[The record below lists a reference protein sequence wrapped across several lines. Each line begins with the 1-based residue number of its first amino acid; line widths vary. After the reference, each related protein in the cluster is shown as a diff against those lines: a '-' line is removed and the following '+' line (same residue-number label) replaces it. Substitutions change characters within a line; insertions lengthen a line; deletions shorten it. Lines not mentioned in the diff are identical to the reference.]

1 MARLITRLQSRRR
14 GIVAI
19 LVAVLLMVL
28 VGFAALAIDGGLLQ
42 DNRRRVQG
50 GADAAALAAATQLF
64 KNFTSITAATP
75 DPGGNGVSSA
85 KAVAASNGYN
95 NDGTTSVVTV
105 NIPPKS
111 GPFAGLIGSGDP
123 TNPKFAY
130 AEVIIT
136 YYQPRYFSA
145 IWGKQSTPVVGRAVS
160 RAIWGGSNDGVITL
174 DPTASGSLNS
184 TGGSSLNVTGNAAVI
199 VDSNSSSAAITTG
212 GGSVTASQFDVT
224 GGTSGTFNGTVNTG
238 VLPTPDPLAYLP
250 APSMPAAGT
259 ITKTNNGGGSK
270 TYTLSPGTYTNL
282 PNFNA
287 GDTVIFQQASANL
300 AGGIYY
306 LYGCGFTA
314 MAGVTIEM
322 DPNTSGGVMLYNE
335 PTNSS
340 NSQGITINGNPTSSI
355 TLSALT
361 SGPYAGILFW
371 QDRSATQGLN
381 IQGNANFN
389 LTGTF
394 YAAGANLSVS
404 GGGTA
409 VIGSQ
414 YISDTLTISG
424 GGTVNINY
432 SPQGTGR
439 PRVVSLV
446 E

>member
-1 MARLITRLQSRRR
+1 MARLITKLQTRRR
-14 GIVAI
+14 GIVAV
-19 LVAVLLMVL
+19 LVAVCLAAL
-28 VGFAALAIDGGLLQ
+28 VGVAALALDGGTLL

-50 GADAAALAAATQLF
+50 AADAAALAAATQLF
-64 KNFTSITAATP
+64 KNFTSISATNT

-111 GPFAGLIGSGDP
+111 GPFAGLTGSGNP
-123 TNPKFAY
+123 TNPQPAY
-130 AEVIIT
+130 VEVIIT

-145 IWGKQSTPVVGRAVS
+145 IWGKSKTPVVGRAVA

-174 DPTASGSLNS
+174 DPTASGSLNA
-184 TGGSSLNVTGNAAVI
+184 TGGSSLNVTGSAAVI

-212 GGSVTASQFDVT
+212 GGGATASQFDIT
-224 GGTSGTFNGTVNTG
+224 GGTSGTFTGTVTTG

-250 APSMPAAGT
+250 APSVPPDGT
-259 ITKTNNGGGSK
+259 ITKTHTPGGFN
-270 TYTLSPGTYTNL
+270 TYVLTPGRFTKL
-282 PNFNA
+282 PNFNS
-287 GDTVIFQQASANL
+287 GDTVILQQASANL

-306 LYGCGFTA
+306 LDGTGFTA
-314 MAGVTIEM
+314 MAGVSVIM
-322 DPNTSGGVMLYNE
+322 DSTTSGGVMLYNE
-335 PTNSS
+335 PNNSS
-340 NSQGITINGNPTSSI
+340 SSQGITINGNPTSTI
-355 TLSALT
+355 NLSALT

-371 QDRSATQGLN
+371 QDRSATQNLN
-381 IQGNANFN
+381 VAGNANFN

-394 YAAGANLSVS
+394 YAASANLTVS

-414 YISDTLTISG
+414 YISDTLTLNG

-439 PRVVSLV
+439 PRVVGLV